1 MLLDCEPFISSEDFQ
16 RFFWERTHNISG
28 VNRMVDVLRPERG
41 PDEDEDEE
49 ENIPMFSDLLNWGK
63 NNLKN

>member
-1 MLLDCEPFISSEDFQ
+1 MLLDCISSVDFQ

-41 PDEDEDEE
+41 PDEDEDEVKE

-63 NNLKN
+63 KNSKN